1 MSEEFINIIMP
12 ARVWIERHD
21 DAPDARDVIVELEDG
36 AIYTAVFVTLSHI
49 QRQMEITRDFCEQV
63 PDATVQRF
71 AVLDTPHIV
80 VESLER
86 ESIEDTVD
94 NLIALETF
102 GSVFTRVTET
112 LEETAQTATKKGEGR
127 RATQEVA
134 AVVLTEV
141 LVVEG

>member
-1 MSEEFINIIMP
+1 
-12 ARVWIERHD
+12 
-21 DAPDARDVIVELEDG
+21 
-36 AIYTAVFVTLSHI
+36 
-49 QRQMEITRDFCEQV
+49 
-63 PDATVQRF
+63 
-71 AVLDTPHIV
+71 